1 MNVDGFQVKAIEPTR
16 INCLNVLCI
25 ALLLMYQT
33 FKSSKA
39 LKSYEASKIGY
50 SKAIDVLVRAS
61 FVACDVVTQQQMRF
75 RRR

>member
-1 MNVDGFQVKAIEPTR
+1 
-16 INCLNVLCI
+16 
-25 ALLLMYQT
+25 MYQT

-61 FVACDVVTQQQMRF
+61 CVACDVVTQQQADKTEGTALKSFKRG
-75 RRR
+75 

>member
-1 MNVDGFQVKAIEPTR
+1 
-16 INCLNVLCI
+16 
-25 ALLLMYQT
+25 MYQT

-61 FVACDVVTQQQMRF
+61 CVACDVVAQKQADKTEGTNLKCCKRGLF
-75 RRR
+75 GCD